1 MNFRPEITE
10 SLKAA
15 LTDAELYRKE
25 KFALYQKNKI
35 VTISL
40 GLLSGLTFL
49 IFLGLGLPFMI
60 ILPIVGV
67 ILTFY
72 HFSKYTNVHW
82 LEFKKRYKTTIL
94 KKVIESLY
102 PGIEYQAEKHIS
114 SSDFNRSGLF
124 STSYTSFK
132 GEDFFTGNIESTR
145 FEMSELNIIHK
156 STSYKNGKNTT
167 NTTTVFKGLFVIL
180 DFQSSTYGETYVFQD
195 VSEKFLGGVGRYLQK
210 TIGSFFQKGS
220 MIYFENH
227 PEFEK
232 DFVVYSTE
240 EHESRRLLT
249 PGLIET
255 IGELKYKW
263 GVTPYLS
270 FIQDKAYVAFTH
282 NKDFLKVRFDL
293 DLIEKQHDIIQS
305 IVEEIALCINLVTEI
320 NTETIKTI
328 NSSPSTPSYRKPND
342 NS

>member
-1 MNFRPEITE
+1 MNYRPEITE
-10 SLKAA
+10 SLKTA

-25 KFALYQKNKI
+25 KYALYQKNKF
-35 VTISL
+35 VSISL

-49 IFLGLGLPFMI
+49 IFLGLGLPFLI

-72 HFSKYTNVHW
+72 HFNKYTNVHW
-82 LEFKKRYKTTIL
+82 LEFQKKYKTTIL

-102 PGIEYQAEKHIS
+102 PGIEYQSEKHIS
-114 SSDFNRSGLF
+114 STNFNSSGLF
-124 STSYTSFK
+124 STGYTSFK
-132 GEDFFTGNIESTR
+132 GEDYFSGMIETTSY
-145 FEMSELNIIHK
+145 EMSELNVIRR
-156 STSYKNGKNTT
+156 SSSYSNGKNTT
-167 NTTTVFKGLFVIL
+167 KTTTIFKGLFVVL
-180 DFQSSTYGETYVFQD
+180 DFKSSTYGETYIFQD
-195 VSEKFLGGVGRYLQK
+195 VSEKFLGGVGRFLQK
-210 TIGSFFQKGS
+210 NIGSFFQKGS

-240 EHESRRLLT
+240 EQESRRLLT
-249 PGLIET
+249 PGLIQT
-255 IGELKYKW
+255 IGELKYKL

-270 FIQDKAYVAFTH
+270 FIQDKAYIAFTQ

-293 DLIEKQHDIIQS
+293 DLIEKQHEIIQS
-305 IVEEIALCINLVTEI
+305 IIEEVALCMNLVTEI
-320 NTETIKTI
+320 NTETIRTI